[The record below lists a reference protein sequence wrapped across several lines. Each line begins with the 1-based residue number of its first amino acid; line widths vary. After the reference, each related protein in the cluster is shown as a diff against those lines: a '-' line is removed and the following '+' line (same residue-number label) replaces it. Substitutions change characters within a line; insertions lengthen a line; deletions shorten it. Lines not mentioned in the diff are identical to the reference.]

1 MYFEFPAILN
11 CRHWILMMQYS
22 ISIVKTHWWQNCKYV
37 SNKVTDINLIKMHI
51 HVGYINDFWWVR
63 KPNHL
68 HVCSDSKSKEI
79 LQGLI
84 FFALKSTEKHK
95 AIIRIVKTILDNSR
109 KTFLNKVFQKI
120 FSSLRKL
127 TDSHFECKYFL
138 VNLVHSSKYFVLV
151 LFTLSWM
158 KRVTASLEF
167 ITVHSCLVT
176 KSKILESELLNQTI
190 IIVKNAA
197 VKIDKLRLFY

>member
-1 MYFEFPAILN
+1 
-11 CRHWILMMQYS
+11 
-22 ISIVKTHWWQNCKYV
+22 
-37 SNKVTDINLIKMHI
+37 MHI
-51 HVGYINDFWWVR
+51 GYINDFWWVT
-63 KPNHL
+63 KPNDL
-68 HVCSDSKSKEI
+68 HACSDSKSKEI
-79 LQGLI
+79 LQDLI
-84 FFALKSTEKHK
+84 FLASTEKHK

-120 FSSLRKL
+120 FSSLWNI
-127 TDSHFECKYFL
+127 TEFHFECKYFF

>member
-11 CRHWILMMQYS
+11 CRYWIFMMQYS

-51 HVGYINDFWWVR
+51 HEGYINDFWWVR

-84 FFALKSTEKHK
+84 FFALKSTERHK

-120 FSSLRKL
+120 FSSLRNL
-127 TDSHFECKYFL
+127 RDSHLNANIFCKSCSLLQILCFGIIHIVMNEKGDSFIRIHYGPFL
-138 VNLVHSSKYFVLV
+138 SGNQKQNSGV
-151 LFTLSWM
+151 W
-158 KRVTASLEF
+158 
-167 ITVHSCLVT
+167 I
-176 KSKILESELLNQTI
+176 IESNHHYREE
-190 IIVKNAA
+190 
-197 VKIDKLRLFY
+197 RCC

>member
-11 CRHWILMMQYS
+11 CRYWIFMMQYS

-51 HVGYINDFWWVR
+51 HVGYITGNDFWWVR

-120 FSSLRKL
+120 FSSLRNL
-127 TDSHFECKYFL
+127 RDSHFECKYFL
-138 VNLVHSSKYFVLV
+138 
-151 LFTLSWM
+151 
-158 KRVTASLEF
+158 
-167 ITVHSCLVT
+167 
-176 KSKILESELLNQTI
+176 
-190 IIVKNAA
+190 
-197 VKIDKLRLFY
+197 

>member
-1 MYFEFPAILN
+1 
-11 CRHWILMMQYS
+11 
-22 ISIVKTHWWQNCKYV
+22 
-37 SNKVTDINLIKMHI
+37 MHI
-51 HVGYINDFWWVR
+51 HEGYITGNDFWWVR

-79 LQGLI
+79 LQDLI

-127 TDSHFECKYFL
+127 TDSHFECKYFFCKSCSL
-138 VNLVHSSKYFVLV
+138 LQIHCFGIIHIVMNEKGDSFIRIHYGPFLSGNQKQNSWSLNYWIKPS
-151 LFTLSWM
+151 LSW
-158 KRVTASLEF
+158 RTLLLRSTNSGFF
-167 ITVHSCLVT
+167 INSAINLTEWRNH
-176 KSKILESELLNQTI
+176 
-190 IIVKNAA
+190 
-197 VKIDKLRLFY
+197 

>member
-1 MYFEFPAILN
+1 MFRFKEQRNIARLN
-11 CRHWILMMQYS
+11 FLCIEVYRETQSY
-22 ISIVKTHWWQNCKYV
+22 
-37 SNKVTDINLIKMHI
+37 IK
-51 HVGYINDFWWVR
+51 
-63 KPNHL
+63 
-68 HVCSDSKSKEI
+68 DSKNHFGQFKENI
-79 LQGLI
+79 SEQSLPKNIFIIKKFKRFSFWMQI
-84 FFALKSTEKHK
+84 FF
-95 AIIRIVKTILDNSR
+95 
-109 KTFLNKVFQKI
+109 
-120 FSSLRKL
+120 
-127 TDSHFECKYFL
+127 

>member
-1 MYFEFPAILN
+1 
-11 CRHWILMMQYS
+11 
-22 ISIVKTHWWQNCKYV
+22 
-37 SNKVTDINLIKMHI
+37 MHI
-51 HVGYINDFWWVR
+51 HVGYITGNDFWWVR

-79 LQGLI
+79 LQDLI
-84 FFALKSTEKHK
+84 FLASTEKHK

-127 TDSHFECKYFL
+127 TDSHFECKYFF

-158 KRVTASLEF
+158 KRVTAKASLEF

-176 KSKILESELLNQTI
+176 KSKIPGVWIIESNHHYREE
-190 IIVKNAA
+190 
-197 VKIDKLRLFY
+197 RCC